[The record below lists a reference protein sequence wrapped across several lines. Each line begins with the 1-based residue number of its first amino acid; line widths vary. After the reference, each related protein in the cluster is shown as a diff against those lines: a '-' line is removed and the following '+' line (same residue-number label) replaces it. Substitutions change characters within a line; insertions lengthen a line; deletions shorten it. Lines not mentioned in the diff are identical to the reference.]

1 MIDPKQLLMA
11 LQKRVTILEGDLRAR
26 CDSLVEVDA
35 PLRKDYDD
43 ARAKG
48 RTGLTYN
55 AWRDEKLTQIA
66 VAWILAGVFVRFL
79 EDNELIEVPFLAG
92 GNPTRHQRAQDESSL
107 FFRQHPTASE
117 RDFFEHVFGEVGR
130 LPGMKDFFDR
140 RHNPLWR
147 VGPTADAAKS
157 LLEFWRKS
165 DPDTGRI
172 IHDFTDAEW
181 NTRFLGDLYQD
192 LSEAARKKY
201 ALLQTPVFVEEF
213 ILDRTL
219 TPAIQTFGYK
229 VVRMIDPT
237 CGSGHFCLGAFER
250 LFRLWQE
257 NEPGANPV
265 GLAQKAL
272 DGVYGVDL
280 NPFAVAIAR
289 FRLLLAALRVCGI
302 HQLKNAPDFRI
313 NLAAGD
319 SLLHGSR
326 FPATESIEGVQQTF
340 GGDEMFQDELKHF
353 YDTED
358 REELHRIL
366 GQQYH
371 AVVGNPPYITV
382 KDKVLNQA
390 YRSRFKSCSGKY
402 SLSVPFMERFFD
414 LAIRGNPRVR
424 WDPFVAMREKQID
437 RKPYVQDDA
446 PAGYLGM
453 ITSNSFMKREFGKK
467 LIEEFIPRIDLT
479 YVLDTAGAY
488 IPGHGTP
495 TVILF
500 GRQQP
505 PVMEIIRT
513 VMGIKGE
520 PATPQDPASGLVWTA
535 ILTQVDQPD
544 SESDFV
550 SAADTPRANFH
561 KHPWSIGGGGAA
573 ELKELLDASFDTKL
587 ERTTDSIGITS
598 FTLEDDAFL
607 APKNVLIRQ
616 GLIPSHFREMVEGDN
631 MRDWLMGEN
640 EFAVFPYKTDFT
652 PIKPDGNH
660 PIQRYLWAARTC
672 LANNKMFGQKIK
684 TECGLNWYE
693 FGRLTSHKLCTPLS
707 ISFAAVATHNHFV
720 LDRGSKVFNQIA
732 PIIKLPTFSVQS
744 DYLAILGL
752 LNSSSGC
759 FWMKQVFYPKGG
771 DHVGNEGARVRT
783 TLWDERYDHDSTKLN
798 QFPITEKKP
807 LELAQTLDQMAKDL
821 MKHAP
826 VYALATPANHAPTA
840 LDATKHHWTETLQR
854 MIALQEE
861 LDWECYQLY
870 SLTETKLIL

>member
-1 MIDPKQLLMA
+1 MIDPKQLLTA
-11 LQKRVTILEGDLRAR
+11 LQKRVTILEDDLRAR
-26 CDSLVEVDA
+26 CNALAEVDA
-35 PLRKDYDD
+35 PLRKDYDE
-43 ARAKG
+43 AREKG

-55 AWRDEKLTQIA
+55 AWRDEELTQVA

-117 RDFFEHVFGEVGR
+117 RDYFEHVFGEVGR

-172 IHDFTDAEW
+172 IHEFADAEW

-237 CGSGHFCLGAFER
+237 CGSGHFCLGSFER

-280 NPFAVAIAR
+280 NPFAIAIAR
-289 FRLLLAALRVCGI
+289 FRLLLAALRASGI
-302 HQLKNAPDFRI
+302 RQLRNAPDFRI

-326 FPATESIEGVQQTF
+326 FIGTDSHEGVQQTF
-340 GGDEMFQDELKHF
+340 GGDDLFRDELKHF
-353 YDTED
+353 YETED
-358 REELHRIL
+358 QEELHRIL

-382 KDKVLNQA
+382 KDKALNDA
-390 YRSRFKSCSGKY
+390 YRNRFDSCSGKY
-402 SLSVPFMERFFD
+402 SLAVPFMERFFD
-414 LAIRGNPRVR
+414 LAVIG
-424 WDPFVAMREKQID
+424 DSKTHQF
-437 RKPYVQDDA
+437 
-446 PAGYLGM
+446 AGYVGM

-467 LIEEFIPRIDLT
+467 LIQEFIPDWDITHVIDAK
-479 YVLDTAGAY
+479 DAY

-500 GRQQP
+500 GKHQQA
-505 PVMEIIRT
+505 VIKTIRT

-520 PATPQDPASGLVWTA
+520 TSNPTDPAQGAVWRS
-535 ILTQVDQPD
+535 ILSQLDQAG
-544 SESDFV
+544 SENEFV
-550 SAADTPRANFH
+550 SVADNPREGFC
-561 KHPWSIGGGGAA
+561 KHPWSIGGGGAS
-573 ELKELLDASFDTKL
+573 ELKELLDEAGEQTL
-587 ERTTDSIGITS
+587 EKVVESIGITC
-598 FTLEDDAFL
+598 FTLEDDVYIQPLEAL
-607 APKNVLIRQ
+607 LRR
-616 GLIPSHFREMVEGDN
+616 GLVASDIREMVEGDN
-631 MRDWLMGEN
+631 IRDWRMHRN
-640 EFAVFPYKTDFT
+640 DYAVFPYDSNF
-652 PIKPDGNH
+652 DLVRLH
-660 PIQRYLWAARTC
+660 PSSNTYKFLWPARTN
-672 LANNKMFGQKIK
+672 LANNKMFGQKTKI
-684 TECGLNWYE
+684 ECGLAWYE
-693 FGRLTSHKLCTPLS
+693 YGRLTSHKLQTPLTLAY
-707 ISFAAVATHNHFV
+707 AAVATCSHFV
-720 LDRGSKVFNQIA
+720 LDRGGKVFKQSA
-732 PIIKLPTFSVQS
+732 LVLKLPFGGTE
-744 DYLAILGL
+744 DKCALLLGI
-752 LNSSSGC
+752 LNSSLAC
-759 FWMKQVFYPKGG
+759 FWIKQVCYPKSSASG
-771 DHVGNEGARVRT
+771 DISKVKGKPEAN
-783 TLWDERYDHDSTKLN
+783 RYDINGSALLNFPVADLALRLPQKNVTAHSYGSFDLAARSRIMIST
-798 QFPITEKKP
+798 
-807 LELAQTLDQMAKDL
+807 M
-821 MKHAP
+821 
-826 VYALATPANHAPTA
+826 
-840 LDATKHHWTETLQR
+840 
-854 MIALQEE
+854 
-861 LDWECYQLY
+861 
-870 SLTETKLIL
+870 S